1 MPHFNI
7 ICCVHLAGNHVV
19 EIEYEKKTLNT
30 QYTHTHNRTSVCRT
44 AHGSP
49 NEMKI

>member
-7 ICCVHLAGNHVV
+7 ICCVHLAGTHVDD
-19 EIEYEKKTLNT
+19 IEYEKKKINT
-30 QYTHTHNRTSVCRT
+30 QYTHYIRTSVCRT

-49 NEMKI
+49 NKMK